1 MVLLWMEKSTGTLHV
16 LELSIDSDVNW
27 VEHECS
33 NRRLNL
39 EGVFLVR
46 AFHGTHTAKEVFGEV
61 LEAASFLKRRASTRD
76 FIVPTLEAP
85 LSSIPTLQ
93 RTQVVASSLF

>member
-1 MVLLWMEKSTGTLHV
+1 MEKSTGTLHV

-61 LEAASFLKRRASTRD
+61 LEAASFHEGLHRSYSRSPLVKHSNPTAHTGRSIVVILSTA
-76 FIVPTLEAP
+76 E
-85 LSSIPTLQ
+85 
-93 RTQVVASSLF
+93 